1 MEGNLGVGTILQVN
15 GQNALNIDTSKNATF
30 AGDVNTGRLFVEQ
43 SGADM
48 IDMTRTGVGTYRFAI
63 SSSDAFSLF
72 DVGANVDRLVI
83 NSSGNVGIGT
93 ASPDVRLEVV
103 EASPTDG
110 IVADFVNSTNA
121 GGTTAAIKLSN
132 ADSEACDVVL
142 GANRVGANFGSDF
155 FISPSD
161 GVDGTNRERFR
172 ITEAGNVGIGENN
185 PSSLLHLKKA
195 TGDPMINIQA
205 VASGDPGITFTSI
218 NNRTGNIFYS
228 DGTTNAMLRYD
239 HADVSFKLYAHNTT
253 VADFVLN
260 ETTAYFPTQNV
271 GIGTTSPGAKLHV
284 AYSNSSVYSATSPS
298 GDLVVSRHNTSSVDD
313 QTVGI
318 RFDTTGFAG
327 TTTGQAA
334 IQAIQPSNL
343 SSADL
348 AFLTRNNATFG
359 ERMRIDS
366 AGAIKFNNY
375 NSTNNTG
382 TPTYLLG
389 TDASGNIVKTNT
401 VPGSGAGPYLPLSA
415 GSSYP
420 LTGDLY
426 LDGSNQ
432 IHFVAQAGES
442 NTEDMR
448 ITRSSDK
455 MYFTYGTNAGDEA
468 FYFDSS
474 GNVIFEE
481 NVGIGTTSTSSK
493 LHVKG
498 DMVTIED
505 PNGGYK
511 MELSADNNPVT
522 IRSDN
527 RTGASYGSMAF
538 IAGNGSDANDITRM
552 TIDTSGNV
560 GIGTASPNDAL
571 EVAGNSATTHRIR
584 INNANASGAETLA
597 FVQDTTFK
605 SWVEY
610 NNSTGNFDV
619 WQYTNNP
626 LRFATNNT
634 ERARITST
642 GHLQVS
648 TGYFELTSQP
658 TTKLWLSTNQVQLY
672 AGNLLVFGGYNAS
685 NDAVVIGN
693 ETGDINVT
701 LAGGANDKVLYLE
714 GSSGNVGIGT
724 KTPLAKLDIQGT
736 QGQLFSVTDDLS
748 GSIFAVADISGVPI
762 FDVNSSGVS
771 YFDGNVGIGTAS
783 PSDKL
788 DILTTT
794 GPQIRLSRTSTNY
807 STLYADSAG
816 GLIISSYSS
825 GSANY
830 QIFSIN
836 SSEKVRIIN
845 NGNVGIGTTSPG
857 TKLDVDGSIRLST
870 SGKVEGRSY
879 PYTTNIGSGAN
890 ATTTNITAGSTDK
903 SEISL
908 IGGDVGD
915 RIEFKTNSTER
926 MRIDSSGNVG
936 IGTTSPGAKLDVR
949 GILRSY
955 LNSGNYGQIDNGSFQ
970 AVGAHGGT
978 FMLDLDNTGS
988 ADLVNI
994 KKSGSSRFYIE
1005 NGGNV
1010 GIGVTGPTTKLDVGG
1025 SVRIAAGSNLYFT
1038 SSNTTFKI
1046 QQDTTNSELDI
1057 YGGALVP
1064 AISIDNSS
1072 HLALPGYGL
1081 SGSGTPIKLLGLDS
1095 SSNVVTA
1102 TSFNLI
1108 LDDTPAASTTSGS
1121 GNIVNWSV
1129 SDATTAGTLYTV
1141 KTNGLWTPVDAD
1153 NEATSIGMLAI
1164 ALSSNANLG
1173 MLLQGFFY
1181 KASHGF
1187 TIGLPLYISNTAGAF
1202 STTRP
1207 TGTNDYVRIIG
1218 YATSAN
1224 YIYFDPDKTWV
1235 QVA

>member
-1 MEGNLGVGTILQVN
+1 M
-15 GQNALNIDTSKNATF
+15 
-30 AGDVNTGRLFVEQ
+30 
-43 SGADM
+43 
-48 IDMTRTGVGTYRFAI
+48 
-63 SSSDAFSLF
+63 
-72 DVGANVDRLVI
+72 
-83 NSSGNVGIGT
+83 
-93 ASPDVRLEVV
+93 
-103 EASPTDG
+103 
-110 IVADFVNSTNA
+110 
-121 GGTTAAIKLSN
+121 
-132 ADSEACDVVL
+132 
-142 GANRVGANFGSDF
+142 
-155 FISPSD
+155 
-161 GVDGTNRERFR
+161 
-172 ITEAGNVGIGENN
+172 
-185 PSSLLHLKKA
+185 
-195 TGDPMINIQA
+195 
-205 VASGDPGITFTSI
+205 
-218 NNRTGNIFYS
+218 
-228 DGTTNAMLRYD
+228 
-239 HADVSFKLYAHNTT
+239 
-253 VADFVLN
+253 
-260 ETTAYFPTQNV
+260 
-271 GIGTTSPGAKLHV
+271 
-284 AYSNSSVYSATSPS
+284 
-298 GDLVVSRHNTSSVDD
+298 
-313 QTVGI
+313 
-318 RFDTTGFAG
+318 
-327 TTTGQAA
+327 
-334 IQAIQPSNL
+334 
-343 SSADL
+343 
-348 AFLTRNNATFG
+348 
-359 ERMRIDS
+359 
-366 AGAIKFNNY
+366 
-375 NSTNNTG
+375 
-382 TPTYLLG
+382 
-389 TDASGNIVKTNT
+389 
-401 VPGSGAGPYLPLSA
+401 
-415 GSSYP
+415 
-420 LTGDLY
+420 
-426 LDGSNQ
+426 
-432 IHFVAQAGES
+432 
-442 NTEDMR
+442 
-448 ITRSSDK
+448 
-455 MYFTYGTNAGDEA
+455 
-468 FYFDSS
+468 
-474 GNVIFEE
+474 
-481 NVGIGTTSTSSK
+481 
-493 LHVKG
+493 
-498 DMVTIED
+498 
-505 PNGGYK
+505 
-511 MELSADNNPVT
+511 
-522 IRSDN
+522 
-527 RTGASYGSMAF
+527 
-538 IAGNGSDANDITRM
+538 
-552 TIDTSGNV
+552 
-560 GIGTASPNDAL
+560 
-571 EVAGNSATTHRIR
+571 
-584 INNANASGAETLA
+584 
-597 FVQDTTFK
+597 
-605 SWVEY
+605 
-610 NNSTGNFDV
+610 
-619 WQYTNNP
+619 
-626 LRFATNNT
+626 
-634 ERARITST
+634 
-642 GHLQVS
+642 
-648 TGYFELTSQP
+648 TSQP

-724 KTPLAKLDIQGT
+724 TTPLAKLDIQGT

-1164 ALSSNANLG
+1164 ALSSNATFRHVVARFF
-1173 MLLQGFFY
+1173 LQSKSRFY
-1181 KASHGF
+1181 NWF
-1187 TIGLPLYISNTAGAF
+1187 TFIYI
-1202 STTRP
+1202 
-1207 TGTNDYVRIIG
+1207 
-1218 YATSAN
+1218 
-1224 YIYFDPDKTWV
+1224 
-1235 QVA
+1235 